1 MGLHRSIWSLIGYSR
16 RLVSA
21 NKQAGHCCYRRIP
34 EFRQLRLNLA
44 LQQCLHLLRV
54 RHLPGHPI
62 LHRLLMRKFHHRE
75 AADVALAVAEGV
87 LGAALA
93 GAAAPW
99 VRATHAENSVIL
111 GASVRNT
118 LASVVTNWVIWRL
131 VALLQLRPWIFHVL
145 LRRVLCLG
153 HLLLRRRPRRSAV
166 LPLRLA
172 GFRRR
177 PGAPRCGAWWLPCLT
192 PIRNLLSTSGLL

>member
-1 MGLHRSIWSLIGYSR
+1 MVLHRSIWSLLGYSR
-16 RLVSA
+16 QLALVS
-21 NKQAGHCCYRRIP
+21 KQAGPCCYRRIR

-44 LQQCLHLLRV
+44 LRQCLHLLRV
-54 RHLPGHPI
+54 RHLPVHPI
-62 LHRLLMRKFHHRE
+62 LHRLLMRHLHHRE
-75 AADVALAVAEGV
+75 AAAVALAVADGE
-87 LGAALA
+87 LGAAPA

-99 VRATHAENSVIL
+99 VRVIHVANSATL
-111 GASVRNT
+111 GASVRFT
-118 LASVVTNWVIWRL
+118 LASAVTNWVIRRL
-131 VALLQLRPWIFHVL
+131 VALLQLRLWMFPVL